1 MKNLKSKI
9 EQLGY
14 VYKNELLIFVIPSAL
29 VFVISIVLTVLFK
42 NILMIGV
49 SFLFIMVYAFS
60 FYYRY
65 SKKKQEI
72 EKNYINAFINYFSFF
87 RIYIANGESVYLAL
101 NKTLEF
107 ASDNIKPFIEGLLA
121 EIDKD
126 KTIQPFIRFAANFK
140 MKLIEDI
147 MISVFEMV
155 ENGNNINYI
164 NQFTTIFENFKLR
177 INRSNSESR
186 FNKFDTFINS
196 SLIGSGLIMIVLVYG
211 IINLIGE
218 IIWVIN

>member
-1 MKNLKSKI
+1 MKNIRDKI
-9 EQLGY
+9 ELLGY
-14 VYKNELLIFVIPSAL
+14 NFKNELLLFAIPEGVAFLASIILAILFRSVLVVGLGLIFMAIYL
-29 VFVISIVLTVLFK
+29 
-42 NILMIGV
+42 
-49 SFLFIMVYAFS
+49 FS
-60 FYYRY
+60 FYYKY
-65 SKKKQEI
+65 SKKRQEI
-72 EKNYINAFINYFSFF
+72 DRSSIDAFINYFGFF

-107 ASDNIKPFIEGLLA
+107 ASDNIKPYIEGLIA

-147 MISVFEMV
+147 MISIYEMV
-155 ENGNNINYI
+155 ENGNNLNYI

-177 INRSNSESR
+177 INKANSETR
-186 FNKFDTFINS
+186 FNRFDTFITS
-196 SLIGSGLIMIVLVYG
+196 SLIGSAIIMIILVYG

-218 IIWVIN
+218 ILWAIN

>member
-1 MKNLKSKI
+1 MKNIRNKI
-9 EQLGY
+9 ELLGY
-14 VYKNELLIFVIPSAL
+14 NFKNELLMFAIPEGVMFIA
-29 VFVISIVLTVLFK
+29 SIILTILFK
-42 NILMIGV
+42 NVLAIGLGFMLMAIYV
-49 SFLFIMVYAFS
+49 FS
-60 FYYRY
+60 FYYKY
-65 SKKKQEI
+65 SKKRQEI
-72 EKNYINAFINYFSFF
+72 DRNSIDAFINYFGFF

-107 ASDNIKPFIEGLLA
+107 ASDNIKPYVEGLIA

-147 MISVFEMV
+147 MISIYEMV
-155 ENGNNINYI
+155 ENGNNISYI

-177 INRSNSESR
+177 VNKANSETR
-186 FNKFDTFINS
+186 LNKFDTFITS
-196 SLIGSGLIMIVLVYG
+196 SLIGSGLIMIILVYG

-218 IIWVIN
+218 IL

>member
-29 VFVISIVLTVLFK
+29 VFVISIVLTILFK

-72 EKNYINAFINYFSFF
+72 ERNYINAFINYFSLF

-196 SLIGSGLIMIVLVYG
+196 SLIGSGLIMIILVYG

>member
-72 EKNYINAFINYFSFF
+72 ERNYIDAFINYFSFF

-196 SLIGSGLIMIVLVYG
+196 SLIGSGLIMIILVYG

-218 IIWVIN
+218 II

>member
-1 MKNLKSKI
+1 MKNIRDKI
-9 EQLGY
+9 ELLGY
-14 VYKNELLIFVIPSAL
+14 NFKNELLLFAIPEGVVFLASIILAILFGSILVACLGLIFMAIYL
-29 VFVISIVLTVLFK
+29 
-42 NILMIGV
+42 
-49 SFLFIMVYAFS
+49 FS
-60 FYYRY
+60 FYYKY
-65 SKKKQEI
+65 SKKRQEI
-72 EKNYINAFINYFSFF
+72 DRSSIDAFINYFGFF

-107 ASDNIKPFIEGLLA
+107 ASDNIKPYIEGLIA

-147 MISVFEMV
+147 MISIYEMV
-155 ENGNNINYI
+155 ENGNNLNYI

-177 INRSNSESR
+177 INKANSEAR
-186 FNKFDTFINS
+186 FNRFDTFITS
-196 SLIGSGLIMIVLVYG
+196 SLIGSAIIMIILVYG

-218 IIWVIN
+218 ILWVIN

>member
-218 IIWVIN
+218 II

>member
-1 MKNLKSKI
+1 MKNIRNKI
-9 EQLGY
+9 EVLGY
-14 VYKNELLIFVIPSAL
+14 NFKNELLLFVIPE
-29 VFVISIVLTVLFK
+29 VVIFLASMISTILFRSVLIVGLGL
-42 NILMIGV
+42 ISMA
-49 SFLFIMVYAFS
+49 VYLFS
-60 FYYRY
+60 FYYKY
-65 SKKKQEI
+65 SKKRQEI
-72 EKNYINAFINYFSFF
+72 DRSSIDAFINYFGFF

-107 ASDNIKPFIEGLLA
+107 ASDNIKPYIEGLIA

-147 MISVFEMV
+147 MISIYEMV
-155 ENGNNINYI
+155 ENGNNLNYI

-177 INRSNSESR
+177 MNKANSETRINR
-186 FNKFDTFINS
+186 FDTFITS
-196 SLIGSGLIMIVLVYG
+196 SLIGSAIIMIILVYG

-218 IIWVIN
+218 IL

>member
-14 VYKNELLIFVIPSAL
+14 VYKNELLIFIIPSTL
-29 VFVISIVLTVLFK
+29 VFVISLVLTILFK

-49 SFLFIMVYAFS
+49 SLLFIMVYAFS

-65 SKKKQEI
+65 SKKRQEI
-72 EKNYINAFINYFSFF
+72 DRNYIDSFINYFSFF

-107 ASDNIKPFIEGLLA
+107 ASDNIKPFIEGLLS

-147 MISVFEMV
+147 MISIYEMV
-155 ENGNNINYI
+155 ENGNNINFI

-177 INRSNSESR
+177 INRGNSETR
-186 FNKFDTFINS
+186 FNKFDTYINS
-196 SLIGSGLIMIVLVYG
+196 SLIGSGLIMIILVYG

-218 IIWVIN
+218 ILWAIN

>member
-1 MKNLKSKI
+1 MKNLRNKI
-9 EQLGY
+9 ELLGY
-14 VYKNELLIFVIPSAL
+14 NYKTELMLFFIPETLIFLA
-29 VFVISIVLTVLFK
+29 SIVIFILFS
-42 NILMIGV
+42 NILVVGVSLILMI
-49 SFLFIMVYAFS
+49 IYAFS

-65 SKKKQEI
+65 TKKSQEI
-72 EKNYINAFINYFSFF
+72 DRNSIDAFINYFSFF
-87 RIYIANGESVYLAL
+87 RIYISNGESVYLAL

-107 ASDNIKPFIEGLLA
+107 ASDNIKPYIEGLIA

-147 MISVFEMV
+147 MISIYEMI

-164 NQFTTIFENFKLR
+164 NQFTTIFENFKIR
-177 INRSNSESR
+177 VNKNNSETR
-186 FNKFDTFINS
+186 LNKFDTFITS
-196 SLIGSGLIMIVLVYG
+196 SLIGSALIMMILVYG

-218 IIWVIN
+218 IL

>member
-1 MKNLKSKI
+1 MKNIRNKI
-9 EQLGY
+9 ELLGY
-14 VYKNELLIFVIPSAL
+14 NFKNELLIFAIPEGVIFIA
-29 VFVISIVLTVLFK
+29 SIILTILFK
-42 NILMIGV
+42 NVLAIGLGFMLMAIYV
-49 SFLFIMVYAFS
+49 FS
-60 FYYRY
+60 FYYKY
-65 SKKKQEI
+65 SKKRQEI
-72 EKNYINAFINYFSFF
+72 DRNSIDAFINYFGFF

-107 ASDNIKPFIEGLLA
+107 ASDNIKPYVEGLIA

-147 MISVFEMV
+147 MISIYEMV
-155 ENGNNINYI
+155 ENGNNISYI

-177 INRSNSESR
+177 VNKANSETR
-186 FNKFDTFINS
+186 LNKFDTFITS
-196 SLIGSGLIMIVLVYG
+196 SLIGSGLIMIILVYG

-218 IIWVIN
+218 IL

>member
-72 EKNYINAFINYFSFF
+72 ERNYIDAFINYFSFF

-196 SLIGSGLIMIVLVYG
+196 SLIGSGLIMIILVYG

>member
-1 MKNLKSKI
+1 MKNLKNKI

-14 VYKNELLIFVIPSAL
+14 VYKNELLIFIIPSII
-29 VFVISIVLTVLFK
+29 VFIGSIILTIFLK
-42 NILMIGV
+42 NILIVGI
-49 SFLFIMVYAFS
+49 SLLFVIIYAFS
-60 FYYRY
+60 FYFRY
-65 SKKKQEI
+65 SKKEQEI
-72 EKNYINAFINYFSFF
+72 DRNYIDAFINYFSFF

-107 ASDNIKPFIEGLLA
+107 ASDNIKPFIEGLLS

-147 MISVFEMV
+147 MISVYEMV

-177 INRSNSESR
+177 INRGNSETR

-196 SLIGSGLIMIVLVYG
+196 SLIGSGLIMIILVYG

-218 IIWVIN
+218 IL

>member
-72 EKNYINAFINYFSFF
+72 ERNYINAFINYFSFF

-218 IIWVIN
+218 II

>member
-1 MKNLKSKI
+1 MKNLKNKI

-14 VYKNELLIFVIPSAL
+14 VYKNELLIFIIPSII
-29 VFVISIVLTVLFK
+29 VFIGSIILTIFLK
-42 NILMIGV
+42 NILMVGI
-49 SFLFIMVYAFS
+49 SLLFVMVYAFS
-60 FYYRY
+60 FYFKY
-65 SKKKQEI
+65 SKKQQEI
-72 EKNYINAFINYFSFF
+72 DRNYIDAFINYFSFF

-107 ASDNIKPFIEGLLA
+107 ASDNIKPFIEGLIS

-147 MISVFEMV
+147 MISVYEMV

-177 INRSNSESR
+177 INRGNSETR

-196 SLIGSGLIMIVLVYG
+196 SLIGSGLIMIILVYG

-218 IIWVIN
+218 IL

>member
-29 VFVISIVLTVLFK
+29 VFVISIVLTILFK

-72 EKNYINAFINYFSFF
+72 ERNYINAFINYFSFF

-196 SLIGSGLIMIVLVYG
+196 SLIGSGLIMIILVYG

-218 IIWVIN
+218 II

>member
-1 MKNLKSKI
+1 MKNIRNKI
-9 EQLGY
+9 ELLGY
-14 VYKNELLIFVIPSAL
+14 NFKNELLMFAIPEGVMFIA
-29 VFVISIVLTVLFK
+29 SIILTILFK
-42 NILMIGV
+42 NVLAIGLGFMFMAIYV
-49 SFLFIMVYAFS
+49 FS
-60 FYYRY
+60 FYYKY
-65 SKKKQEI
+65 SKKRQEI
-72 EKNYINAFINYFSFF
+72 DRNSIDAFINYFGFF

-107 ASDNIKPFIEGLLA
+107 ASDNIKPYVEGLIA

-147 MISVFEMV
+147 MISIYEMV
-155 ENGNNINYI
+155 ENGNNISYI

-177 INRSNSESR
+177 VNKANSETR
-186 FNKFDTFINS
+186 LNKFDTFITS
-196 SLIGSGLIMIVLVYG
+196 SLIGSGLIMIILVYG

-218 IIWVIN
+218 IL

>member
-1 MKNLKSKI
+1 MKNLKNKI

-14 VYKNELLIFVIPSAL
+14 VYKNELLIFIIPSVI
-29 VFVISIVLTVLFK
+29 VFIGSIILAIFLK
-42 NILMIGV
+42 NILMVGI
-49 SFLFIMVYAFS
+49 SLLFVMVYAFS
-60 FYYRY
+60 FYFKY
-65 SKKKQEI
+65 SKKQQDI
-72 EKNYINAFINYFSFF
+72 DRNYIDAFINYFSFF

-107 ASDNIKPFIEGLLA
+107 ASDNIKPFIEGLLS

-147 MISVFEMV
+147 MISVYEMV

-177 INRSNSESR
+177 INRGNSETR

-196 SLIGSGLIMIVLVYG
+196 SLIGSGLIMIILVYG

-218 IIWVIN
+218 IL